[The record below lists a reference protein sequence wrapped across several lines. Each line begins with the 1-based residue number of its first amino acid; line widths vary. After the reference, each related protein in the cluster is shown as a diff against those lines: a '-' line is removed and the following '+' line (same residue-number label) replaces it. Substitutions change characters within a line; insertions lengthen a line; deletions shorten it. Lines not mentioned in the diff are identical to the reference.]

1 MRRYPM
7 RKGGRRW
14 HIAPERW
21 REILAA
27 RDAERMAA
35 LLGACRCGGQ
45 RVVTPDALDAGCAS
59 FVSVSRQV
67 DASVSALAE
76 QLGKHCVGGAGG
88 LALSGSGWIFSDG
101 TTVVRDCVDGD
112 AQPAPS
118 NSSGNSSRA
127 RNSTVLVCMV
137 RSFGLC
143 LGDAALVQ
151 APALAGLRGCVGSL
165 LALGGHGGLQRGQ
178 RRIRSPQAP
187 RLRAQQGQG
196 SGQGQREH

>member
-101 TTVVRDCVDGD
+101 TTSGRGGVEGD
-112 AQPAPS
+112 AQPAT
-118 NSSGNSSRA
+118 SSDSSDSSRA
-127 RNSTVLVCMV
+127 RLRAEFFGMI
-137 RSFGLC
+137 RSFGLS
-143 LGDAALVQ
+143 LADSALVQ
-151 APALAGLRGCVGSL
+151 APMLAGLRRSIGGL
-165 LALGGHGGLQRGQ
+165 LALGGYGSLQCGQ
-178 RRIRSPQAP
+178 RRTRSPQAP

-196 SGQGQREH
+196 SSQGQREH